1 MQKDYEAF
9 EKLQKDIIQKF
20 PVLKLPSLPRKFHLF
35 VDIRDIEER
44 QIAFDCLL
52 KVLAKDKAMAV
63 SIPMLQF
70 LGFDLLADKNYFKVS
85 IKFVRSYLCYMY

>member
-9 EKLQKDIIQKF
+9 EKLQKDIIQMF
-20 PVLKLPSLPRKFHLF
+20 PELKLPPMPRKFHLF
-35 VDIRDIEER
+35 VDVDDIEER

-70 LGFDLLADKNYFKVS
+70 LGFDLLADKNYYKVRTCNV
-85 IKFVRSYLCYMY
+85 FL